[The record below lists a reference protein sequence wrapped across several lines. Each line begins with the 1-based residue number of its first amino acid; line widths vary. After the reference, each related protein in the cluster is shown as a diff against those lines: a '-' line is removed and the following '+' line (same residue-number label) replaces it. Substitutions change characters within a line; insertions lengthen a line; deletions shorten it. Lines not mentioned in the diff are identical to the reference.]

1 MRAKF
6 INEIIGYDEKYKDVK
21 GKVERSKKISKE
33 LKDDICSLIIDGDSY
48 YNEGRVY
55 YLKGSCSSKVKG
67 NGIGADSNGYFVF
80 THRARSKSY
89 DSIDS
94 IPQKDIDFIE
104 STG

>member
-6 INEIIGYDEKYKDVK
+6 VNEKYDYEEDRRDVK
-21 GKVERSKKISKE
+21 GKVERSKKLSKE
-33 LKDDICSLIIDGDSY
+33 MKELILPLIQSGVSSY
-48 YNEGRVY
+48 IEGRVID
-55 YLKGSCSSKVKG
+55 LKGSMGKNVKG
-67 NGIGADSNGYFVF
+67 NGIGADKNGFYVY

-89 DSIDS
+89 ESIDK